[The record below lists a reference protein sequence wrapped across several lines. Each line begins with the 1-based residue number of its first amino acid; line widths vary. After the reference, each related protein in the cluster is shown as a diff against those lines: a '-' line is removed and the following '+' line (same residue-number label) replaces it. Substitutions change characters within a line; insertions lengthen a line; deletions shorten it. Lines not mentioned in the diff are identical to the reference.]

1 MTSPVHDFFPA
12 GGIERK
18 IFSHAALAKIEL
30 VPIAYAVWYAYFAK
44 SHSELNKE
52 VDAVLAS
59 GVHFDSA
66 LHQDIY
72 NKYLRAETES
82 LLVQDVQTETEELV
96 KKVFSEMMGAHV
108 SANKYSGR
116 LENFVAQL
124 SKVAGLDEM
133 TTIVKEMVHHTEA
146 VADSSRTL
154 QQKLD
159 EAAQETQALR
169 LKLQYT
175 EEEAARDG
183 LTGLNNRRAFDRE
196 MASLY
201 KKYQRE
207 GRGFSLLIL
216 DIDFFK
222 RFNDDYGH
230 QVGDFVLETLGAIL
244 HKGLKG
250 SDFPARYGG
259 EEFICI
265 LPETSLADALIV
277 AEHLRIQISV
287 KTPVRVETEKALR
300 KITASIG
307 VAQIN
312 SMDTIRS
319 VIERADKALYL
330 AKESGRNNVKTEKD
344 LEETPA

>member
-175 EEEAARDG
+175 EEEAARD
-183 LTGLNNRRAFDRE
+183 
-196 MASLY
+196 
-201 KKYQRE
+201 
-207 GRGFSLLIL
+207 
-216 DIDFFK
+216 
-222 RFNDDYGH
+222 
-230 QVGDFVLETLGAIL
+230 
-244 HKGLKG
+244 
-250 SDFPARYGG
+250 
-259 EEFICI
+259 
-265 LPETSLADALIV
+265 
-277 AEHLRIQISV
+277 
-287 KTPVRVETEKALR
+287 
-300 KITASIG
+300 
-307 VAQIN
+307 
-312 SMDTIRS
+312 
-319 VIERADKALYL
+319 
-330 AKESGRNNVKTEKD
+330 
-344 LEETPA
+344 